1 VRDLAIV
8 LDCGATNASAVAVSS
23 GGEIVAAA
31 SRPNAPVAQPGG
43 DAGWLVWDLD
53 EIWAKLADACR
64 QVCSSLAADSVRAV
78 AVTTFG
84 ADGAPVRRDGAL
96 SYPVISW
103 QCSRTAAL
111 AEEVRSSFDPFEI
124 YRETGYQII
133 SFNTLLRLMWLR
145 EHAPDALDEA
155 HCWMMTPG
163 LLSHR
168 LCGEFSIDPTIAS
181 TTMAVDS
188 ARRTWSEKMLA
199 MAALDS
205 SFFPRWAEPGQVI
218 GKVHSQAA
226 QATGL
231 PEGIPVVAAGHDTQ
245 FAIIGSGAAQEQ
257 AILSSGTWEILT
269 VRSGRYQPDQ
279 AGFEDGLLIECDAA
293 PGFWNPQ
300 MLMIA
305 SGVLE
310 WIRRHFYGEIR
321 EGEGAH
327 LRMISDAQQIE
338 PGSGGVTIIPS
349 FVPDTGPLKRLGIPG
364 SIHGLTL
371 TTARGQVYRAGLEG
385 LSFQLRQALERLAH
399 STGAQPTGIRIVGG
413 GSRNALWNQI
423 RADATGL
430 PVTALEQTEA
440 TGLGAAMFAFMGAGL
455 FRSLD
460 EAKQAMRLKSRVF
473 EPSPD
478 RERYDEIFARYQS
491 LASAFGKL

>member
-1 VRDLAIV
+1 MKKIAIV
-8 LDCGATNASAVAVSS
+8 LDCGATNASAVAVSTE
-23 GGEIVAAA
+23 GDIVAAA
-31 SRPNAPVAQPGG
+31 SRPNAPVAQPEGEP
-43 DAGWLVWDLD
+43 GWLIWDLD
-53 EIWAKLADACR
+53 EIWGKLADACR
-64 QVCSSLAADSVRAV
+64 QVCSSLAADSIRAV

-96 SYPVISW
+96 TYPIISW

-111 AEEVRSSFDPFEI
+111 AEEVRSCFDPFEI
-124 YRETGYQII
+124 YHETGYQII

-168 LCGEFSIDPTIAS
+168 LCGEISIDPTIAS
-181 TTMAVDS
+181 TTMAIDS
-188 ARRTWSEKMLA
+188 ARRTWSDKMLA

-205 SFFPRWAEPGQVI
+205 SFFPPWTEPGTVI
-218 GKVHSQAA
+218 GAVHAGAA
-226 QATGL
+226 EQTGL

-245 FAIIGSGAAQEQ
+245 FAIIASGAAQHQ

-269 VRSGRYQPDQ
+269 VRSDHYQPDQ

-310 WIRRHFYGEIR
+310 WIRRHFYGEIADS
-321 EGEGAH
+321 ESAH
-327 LRMISDAQQIE
+327 ARMISDAQQIE
-338 PGSGGVTIIPS
+338 PGSGGVAIIPS
-349 FVPDTGPLKRLGIPG
+349 FVPDTGPLKRLGVPG
-364 SIHGLTL
+364 SIHGLAL
-371 TTARGQVYRAGLEG
+371 TTVRGQVYRAGLEG
-385 LSFQLRQALERLAH
+385 LSFQLRQALERLAY
-399 STGAQPTGIRIVGG
+399 SAGAKPTGIRIVGG
-413 GSRNALWNQI
+413 GSRNTLWNQV
-423 RADATGL
+423 RSDATGL

-440 TGLGAAMFAFMGAGL
+440 TAVGAAMFAFIGAGL

-460 EAKQAMRLKSRVF
+460 EVQQEMQLNTRVF
-473 EPSPD
+473 EPSPG

-491 LASAFGKL
+491 LASALGNL